1 MNTFPGMNQPQNPRQ
16 GQQAQAQPPLAE
28 ADQGILRPVDKSAN
42 PPIQAETQMASDVN
56 AALRYTYLTKE
67 LSQGAGAYLEFQQ
80 IQDKE
85 TFNEILTSSL
95 TKRLQDAL
103 DTIQSPLIGSNTP
116 EQATIDINLLT
127 SLINTVSADQDAD
140 ELIQTL
146 NEYLEDDDQNAFG
159 FRTLLT
165 IKAAIANSI
174 QDAYNTV
181 DNTLIK
187 NDYQFLAALHDDDK
201 KRLKKALKELGLGS
215 LEDIQENESLLSTL
229 SQIIALH
236 GTEATDSTNGLKE
249 MVEQIVKS
257 VPNLTQ
263 IQIDAINKRKQ
274 GQLAEIYFLLQQS
287 PVVET
292 QIQTELT
299 KINSLKTQ
307 ALATNTELNA
317 KQVELTTSKTALDT
331 LVRDHQR
338 ALSTADTAGETTKK
352 LQLKQTHVRQAQT
365 NKETRLGALKDELSE
380 LEAKKD
386 ALDNAKDSHLQQSE
400 RLQTLE
406 ARYTQ
411 AKTAYDQRQSELKAE
426 LLELQTTDRKEL
438 EDKKDT
444 WDRAQD
450 SNLKEPAKLKTLED
464 RYNEAKAEYDK
475 RQTDLID
482 AIAKLETEI
491 KAHTDELNKLEFEIV
506 DAEKLDTEGQ
516 DILNKRKEVD
526 DLQNEIKEIKTKLD
540 VENAATQTAITEY
553 NATYQSTL
561 VQADLENAG
570 APLDTAKLQALVEA
584 QITAMPKSINVEAQE
599 KIIAYNNEFP
609 QKTPLEAHYFF
620 QDNNTNKAL
629 VNAEDF
635 LDLQNNELEATAESG
650 KTVDLTPTQAAIK
663 LHAQLLMAQNAELFG
678 GAGAGAAEMQLQ
690 RPGFLD
696 KCASIALAAD
706 NLRRKNQEFRRDF
719 RSNKSY
725 TQEQLLQDQDAQ
737 EKMQRYY
744 PMSFQEAIV
753 AIADSHYAQGAG
765 DVYLRDDILQLAQV
779 DDTKKLEQ
787 VFAKIKDPKKL
798 FILISELNS
807 IKDGTRMNVPQGK
820 YLMYKS
826 QADVAACSA
835 LSDAI
840 IEYIIKLKTQ
850 ELLEKYRK
858 QTIKGDKK
866 HNLNVFARM
875 QDELRDAI
883 TEIHAA
889 AFQGSLKDARYRV
902 FEQVQDLIA
911 QEERNV
917 FGLKNPFKTANLQP
931 KPSSRDKE
939 LAGKIDAHAARPY
952 EALGQLTSRDA
963 RQRALIDVLSY
974 PLTLVPRI
982 PSAVGWS
989 LRGGWNASKS
999 FYRGSTSAVGS
1010 TYRAVLRTPG
1020 KIVRTVFMAPVH
1032 VIGSLFSKQK

>member
-365 NKETRLGALKDELSE
+365 NKETRLGALKDELLE
-380 LEAKKD
+380 LNTAG
-386 ALDNAKDSHLQQSE
+386 
-400 RLQTLE
+400 LQTLHKTQNEITSLQDSSVDQPAQVQALE
-406 ARYTQ
+406 ARYTE
-411 AKTAYDQRQSELKAE
+411 AKT
-426 LLELQTTDRKEL
+426 T
-438 EDKKDT
+438 
-444 WDRAQD
+444 
-450 SNLKEPAKLKTLED
+450 
-464 RYNEAKAEYDK
+464 YDK
-475 RQTDLID
+475 RQLELSDDMT
-482 AIAKLETEI
+482 KLETEI